1 MILLNK
7 FSLKLI
13 IYLFLLLVSF
23 TSLYYLENFKYL
35 FLSKLD
41 SNYWLNSI
49 KLNKEGN
56 LDADIHNLLKVSK
69 KNKKYRDKATL
80 NYFYYYN
87 ELNDTNKNKIIDE
100 L

>member
-49 KLNKEGN
+49 KMNKEGN
-56 LDADIHNLLKVSK
+56 LDANIHNLLQVSK
-69 KNKKYRDKATL
+69 KNKKYRDKAIL

-87 ELNDTNKNKIIDE
+87 ELNDTNKKKIIDE